1 MKTMEINLDEKKVLV
16 IKILKEDV
24 LLYPV
29 ETANFVKDILE
40 SEYGKI
46 NIDFIN
52 MEISFE
58 PTEDNAQVF
67 HADFINSIADNEIV
81 IEISLLSFCAVVE

>member
-1 MKTMEINLDEKKVLV
+1 METMEINLDKKNILL
-16 IKILKEDV
+16 IKILKEDAYS
-24 LLYPV
+24 YPV
-29 ETANFVKDILE
+29 ETANFVKEIIE
-40 SEYGKI
+40 PEYGKM

-67 HADFINSIADNEIV
+67 HAEFINSVADNEIV

>member
-1 MKTMEINLDEKKVLV
+1 MKTMEINLDEKTVLL

-24 LLYPV
+24 YFYPV
-29 ETANFVKDILE
+29 ETANFVKDIIE
-40 SEYGKI
+40 PEYGKM

-67 HADFINSIADNEIV
+67 HAEFINSVADNEIV
-81 IEISLLSFCAVVE
+81 IEIKFLSFCAVAQ